1 VEPLLTVTYWL
12 HHLETYP
19 STNTWAL
26 ENLETLKDGDVV
38 FTEQQTAGRGQH
50 GRTWQSPQ
58 GVLTASFILE
68 SVLLSGFSL
77 AAGLAVIFAVEDLIS
92 DLVGKLQ
99 LKWPNDLY
107 VAERKLGGILC
118 EAKGQKL
125 VIGIGLNC
133 RAELPVAE
141 AISLHQLTD
150 FVPKNLEMLEK
161 LRQTLREA
169 ASLIRVQGLTP
180 LLPELRR
187 RDMLAGQQISITC
200 NQETFFAQAAGIDA
214 QGRLLIALPNG
225 QVRPFATGHVQWR
238 DL

>member
-1 VEPLLTVTYWL
+1 VTTWL
-12 HHLETYP
+12 HHLETCP

-26 ENLETLKDGDVV
+26 ENLAMLKEGDVV

-50 GRTWQSPQ
+50 GRTWQSSE

-68 SVLLSGFSL
+68 SVPLSGFSL
-77 AAGLAVIFAVEDLIS
+77 AVGLAVIFAVEDLVP
-92 DLVGKLQ
+92 DLASKLQ

-107 VAERKLGGILC
+107 ISERKLGGILC

-133 RAELPVAE
+133 RSEVPVAE
-141 AISLHQLTD
+141 AIGLHQLTD
-150 FVPKNLEMLEK
+150 FVPSNLELLEK

-169 ASLIRVQGLTP
+169 ASLIRFQGLTS
-180 LLPELRR
+180 LLSELRC
-187 RDMLAGQQISITC
+187 RDFLAGRQISISC
-200 NQETFFAQAAGIDA
+200 HQETFFGQAAGIDA
-214 QGRLLIALPNG
+214 QGRLLIALPDG
-225 QVRPFATGHVQWR
+225 QVRSFATGHVQWR

>member
-1 VEPLLTVTYWL
+1 MTDWL
-12 HHLETYP
+12 HHLETCP

-26 ENLETLKDGDVV
+26 ESLATLKDGDVV
-38 FTEQQTAGRGQH
+38 FTDQQTAGRGQH

-68 SVLLSGFSL
+68 SVPLSGFSL
-77 AAGLAVIFAVEDLIS
+77 VVGLAAIFAIEDLIP

-107 VAERKLGGILC
+107 VSERKLGGILC

-133 RAELPVAE
+133 RAEIPIAE

-150 FVPKNLEMLEK
+150 FIPPNLEILKK

-169 ASLIRVQGLTP
+169 ASLIHFQGLIS
-180 LLPELRR
+180 LLSELRS
-187 RDMLAGQQISITC
+187 RDMLAGRQISITS
-200 NQETFFAQAAGIDA
+200 NQETFFGQAAGIDA
-214 QGRLLIALPNG
+214 QGRLLIALPNT
-225 QVRPFATGHVQWR
+225 QVRSFATGHVQWR

>member
-1 VEPLLTVTYWL
+1 VTTWL
-12 HHLETYP
+12 HHLATCP

-26 ENLETLKDGDVV
+26 EHLATLNEGNVI
-38 FTEQQTAGRGQH
+38 FTEEQTAGRGQH
-50 GRTWQSPQ
+50 GRSWQSPE

-77 AAGLAVIFAVEDLIS
+77 AVGLAVIFAIEDLIPN
-92 DLVGKLQ
+92 LAGKLQ

-107 VAERKLGGILC
+107 VSERKLGGILC
-118 EAKGQKL
+118 EGKGQKL

-133 RAELPVAE
+133 RSELPVAE

-150 FVPKNLEMLEK
+150 FVPENLELLEK
-161 LRQTLREA
+161 LRQTLLEA

-187 RDMLAGQQISITC
+187 RDLLANRQITITH
-200 NQETFFAQAAGIDA
+200 NQETLFGQGAGIDA
-214 QGRLLIALPNG
+214 QGRLLIALADG
-225 QVRPFATGHVQWR
+225 QVRSFMTGNVQWR
-238 DL
+238 GL

>member
-1 VEPLLTVTYWL
+1 MTTWL
-12 HHLETYP
+12 HHLETCP

-26 ENLETLKDGDVV
+26 EHLATLKEGDVV

-50 GRTWQSPQ
+50 GRNWRSPE
-58 GVLTASFILE
+58 GVLTTSFILE
-68 SVLLSGFSL
+68 SVPLSGFSL
-77 AAGLAVIFAVEDLIS
+77 AVGLAVIFAVEDLIP
-92 DLVGKLQ
+92 DLAGKLQ

-107 VAERKLGGILC
+107 ISERKLGGILC

-133 RAELPVAE
+133 RSDLPVAE

-150 FVPKNLEMLEK
+150 FVPSNLELLEK
-161 LRQTLREA
+161 LRQTLLEG
-169 ASLIRVQGLTP
+169 ASLVRVQGLAP

-187 RDMLAGQQISITC
+187 RDFLAGRQISITC
-200 NQETFFAQAAGIDA
+200 NQEAFLGQAAGIDA

-225 QVRPFATGHVQWR
+225 QVRLFMTGNVQWR
-238 DL
+238 GL

>member
-1 VEPLLTVTYWL
+1 VEPIFTVTDWL
-12 HHLETYP
+12 HHLETCP

-26 ENLETLKDGDVV
+26 ENLATLKDGDVV
-38 FTEQQTAGRGQH
+38 FTEQQTAGRGQN
-50 GRTWQSPQ
+50 GRTWQSSE

-68 SVLLSGFSL
+68 SVPLAGFSL
-77 AAGLAVIFAVEDLIS
+77 VVGLAVIFAVEDLIP

-107 VAERKLGGILC
+107 VSERKLGGILC
-118 EAKGQKL
+118 ETKGQKL

-133 RAELPVAE
+133 RAELPIAE

-150 FVPKNLEMLEK
+150 FVPQNLELLEK

-187 RDMLAGQQISITC
+187 RDMLAGRQISITS

-214 QGRLLIALPNG
+214 QGRLIMAFPDG
-225 QVRPFATGHVQWR
+225 QVRSFATGHVQWR